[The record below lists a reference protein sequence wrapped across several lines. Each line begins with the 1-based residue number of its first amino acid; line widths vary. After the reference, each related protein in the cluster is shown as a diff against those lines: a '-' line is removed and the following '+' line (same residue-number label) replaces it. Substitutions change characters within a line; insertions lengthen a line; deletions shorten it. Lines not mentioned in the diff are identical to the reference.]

1 MEILELKNTIAEM
14 KKITNRSQQQSLS
27 GRKKIS
33 ELEDRQI
40 NMQYEEQ
47 REERMKKEGN
57 NLKKMWDII
66 KSTNMYVL
74 EYQKERREE
83 KEQEKYWKK

>member
-1 MEILELKNTIAEM
+1 
-14 KKITNRSQQQSLS
+14 
-27 GRKKIS
+27 
-33 ELEDRQI
+33 
-40 NMQYEEQ
+40 MQYEEQ

-83 KEQEKYWKK
+83 KEQEKY